1 MRDFKDIFKTP
12 EWSFVNA
19 FSVCMT
25 VPVSRDQGNG
35 GEGGRV
41 GSWNWVQYATRKI
54 LEIVKFFVGKKW
66 RIFRQMRKIVIYEKL
81 MPTKIITGQSFYQ

>member
-35 GEGGRV
+35 GEGGGELDR
-41 GSWNWVQYATRKI
+41 
-54 LEIVKFFVGKKW
+54 EIKFN
-66 RIFRQMRKIVIYEKL
+66 
-81 MPTKIITGQSFYQ
+81 MPLAKF